1 MHRKG
6 SHKKDI
12 GEDRSSVVNRAPRE
26 MEPQHR
32 LEENIGW
39 EGKEAGGGVAVNIR
53 FTLLSRG
60 RLKGGSELRFPAVT
74 LCLLLLMMGIKTVQ
88 ANRPPRFV
96 LDGNIGSEIVVR
108 MREGE
113 RGERGRRVI
122 R

>member
-1 MHRKG
+1 M
-6 SHKKDI
+6 
-12 GEDRSSVVNRAPRE
+12 NRAPRE

-74 LCLLLLMMGIKTVQ
+74 LCLLLLMMGIKTRAAQSYFWLVT
-88 ANRPPRFV
+88 NHI
-96 LDGNIGSEIVVR
+96 LT
-108 MREGE
+108 
-113 RGERGRRVI
+113 
-122 R
+122 